1 MRVNQVD
8 PAGFVDETSEP
19 AHGRGAWNR
28 TGIDFDYRYALAPT
42 KEQRI
47 GTRCEESLDYWAV
60 GAGCL
65 AIQRRLASLNFYEMI
80 SDERGVFNGRMKVAV
95 RAFQAQNSD
104 PATGAELIQDGTVGT
119 TDARALFTPILL
131 DLEKKYSIPDKLL
144 LGETNH
150 ESALDPGA
158 VGYYIY
164 YPDYRGVDRGMS
176 QINSKANAVV
186 SWMDAFSPPFALDW
200 SGRRLRT
207 IFDQYASQFPSTPV
221 LERWNAAVCA
231 HNNPSAAVQWAKNGF
246 PPTTDAAKYVQA
258 VRNATY

>member
-1 MRVNQVD
+1 MRVTQVD
-8 PAGFVDETSEP
+8 PAGFVDQESEP

-47 GTRCEESLDYWAV
+47 GTRCEESLAHWAV

-65 AIQRRLASLNFYEMI
+65 AIQRRLAVLGFYEMQ
-80 SDERGVFNGRMKVAV
+80 SAQRGVFNSRMKNAV
-95 RAFQAQNSD
+95 KAFQAQNTD
-104 PATGAELIQDGTVGT
+104 PMTGAQLLQDGTVGI
-119 TDARALFTPILL
+119 TDARSLFTPVILKV
-131 DLEKKYSIPDKLL
+131 ESKYNIPDKLL
-144 LGETNH
+144 LGETVH

-158 VGYYIY
+158 VGYFIY

-176 QINSKANAVV
+176 QINSLANPTV
-186 SWMDAFSPPFALDW
+186 SWMDAFSPTYALDW

-207 IFDQYASQFPSTPV
+207 IYNQYKSQYPATDDTE
-221 LERWNAAVCA
+221 LWNAAVCS
-231 HNNPSAAVQWAKNGF
+231 HNNPSAGRAWARDGY

-258 VRNATY
+258 VRNAVY

>member
-8 PAGFVDETSEP
+8 PTGFVDEESEP

-47 GTRCEESLDYWAV
+47 GTRCEEGLAYWAV

-65 AIQRRLASLNFYEMI
+65 AIQHRLATLDFYEMR
-80 SDERGVFNGRMKVAV
+80 SSERGVFNSRMETAV
-95 RAFQAQNSD
+95 KAFQAQNSD
-104 PATGAELIQDGTVGT
+104 PATSAQLQQDGTVGV
-119 TDARALFTPILL
+119 TDSRALFTPVIVE
-131 DLEKKYSIPDKLL
+131 LESQYNIPDKLL

-158 VGYYIY
+158 VGYFIY

-176 QINSKANAVV
+176 QINSRANAVV
-186 SWMDAFSPPFALDW
+186 SWRDAFRPSFALDW

-207 IFDQYASQFPSTPV
+207 IYDQFKRQFPETDD
-221 LERWNAAVCA
+221 LQLWNAAVCA
-231 HNNPSAAVQWAKNGF
+231 HNNPSAAAKWARDGF
-246 PPTTDAAKYVQA
+246 PPTVDAAKYVQA